1 MSGKVK
7 VVINHAGARAV
18 LNDPAVKA
26 ELLRRAQ
33 LIREAAIVSDPRLTG
48 EDIDA
53 NAVEGRTRA
62 RARAGVVTVT
72 PKARNINAKHNTLL
86 KSLDAGRG

>member
-1 MSGKVK
+1 MSRKVK

-33 LIREAAIVSDPRLTG
+33 LIREAAIASDPRLSS

-53 NAVEGRTRA
+53 NAVDGRI

>member
-1 MSGKVK
+1 MSRKAK

-33 LIREAAIVSDPRLTG
+33 LIREAAIASDPRLTG

-53 NAVEGRTRA
+53 NAVDGST

>member
-7 VVINHAGARAV
+7 VVMNHAGARAV

-26 ELLRRAQ
+26 ELLRRAR
-33 LIREAAIVSDPRLTG
+33 LIRDAAIASDHRLTG

-53 NAVEGRTRA
+53 NTIDGRN